1 MLEKKEKPVVVW
13 EGGPIFF
20 SFLSSRLLTVSLR
33 FLFLLLLLH
42 PSSVASSSN
51 FSCSFFVS
59 LFSGKSERRADFLY
73 SPASLMFL
81 CVPGSNY
88 AKAHLFKK
96 SKSIL
101 NSWGNKRFVL
111 APLPFPHLLT
121 PILFLTRH
129 PEIDLCLLPLPP
141 PNPAYY
147 VADLE
152 SQDDR
157 KLHSLR
163 ISNYCR
169 GKKYTAV
176 LLCIHLFRL

>member
-20 SFLSSRLLTVSLR
+20 SFLSSRLTVSLR
-33 FLFLLLLLH
+33 FLFFLLLLH
-42 PSSVASSSN
+42 PSSVASSSSN

-59 LFSGKSERRADFLY
+59 LFSGKSEGRADFLY
-73 SPASLMFL
+73 SPVSLMFL

-88 AKAHLFKK
+88 AKALLEKK
-96 SKSIL
+96 IKSIL

-129 PEIDLCLLPLPP
+129 PEIDLCLLFPPP

-147 VADLE
+147 VEDLA
-152 SQDDR
+152 SQEDR

-163 ISNYCR
+163 IPNYCR
-169 GKKYTAV
+169 GKKDTAE